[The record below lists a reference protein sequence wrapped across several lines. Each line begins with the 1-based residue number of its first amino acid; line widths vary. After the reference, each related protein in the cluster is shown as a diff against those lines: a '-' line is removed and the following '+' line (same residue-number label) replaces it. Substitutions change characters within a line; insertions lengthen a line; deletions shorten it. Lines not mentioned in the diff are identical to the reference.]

1 MTIKEFIDAGYQ
13 ITVKYSNRTF
23 WSATVDPHTI
33 NTDEE
38 DFAAF
43 TDPVAEDSGPDTIDE
58 YIIWGPKQQ
67 DDSQECI
74 ADGLTYEKLKE
85 TIDNM

>member
-1 MTIKEFIDAGYQ
+1 MTIKDFIDAGYQ

-33 NTDEE
+33 NTNEE
-38 DFAAF
+38 DVAAF
-43 TDPVAEDSGPDTIDE
+43 TNPVAEDSGPDTIDE

-74 ADGLTYEKLKE
+74 ADGLTYDKLKR
-85 TIDNM
+85 TIANM